1 MATSWTILGL
11 PQLLVLLLKAS
22 GAVGQEVVQ
31 PQAVIEVQAG
41 ATLILGCSVM
51 GATLRGPVKWFL
63 GEGPARKLIYAEIGS
78 FERVLRTNKDSN
90 TDFSIAIQNVTQA
103 DAGTYYCVKQ
113 RFPWIKLLEHGPGT
127 QVVVKAPAGFPA
139 EEWFQSGDE
148 PGGDLLPQ
156 PFIFVHP
163 NRGRGQELTVVQ
175 PQDVVE
181 VRAGATLILGCSV
194 TGTTLPGPV
203 KWFLGEGP
211 ARKLVYAEIGS
222 FERVLR
228 TDKASNT
235 NFSIAI
241 QNVTLEDAGTYYCV
255 KQKKDLGGDKD
266 VKTGPGTR
274 VAVNRPEG
282 FPSLAF
288 WMGLFL
294 SKIVVTSFLICLLQK
309 KKP

>member
-1 MATSWTILGL
+1 MDRTGQWPSA
-11 PQLLVLLLKAS
+11 LLTD
-22 GAVGQEVVQ
+22 VG
-31 PQAVIEVQAG
+31 
-41 ATLILGCSVM
+41 
-51 GATLRGPVKWFL
+51 
-63 GEGPARKLIYAEIGS
+63 
-78 FERVLRTNKDSN
+78 
-90 TDFSIAIQNVTQA
+90 
-103 DAGTYYCVKQ
+103 
-113 RFPWIKLLEHGPGT
+113 
-127 QVVVKAPAGFPA
+127 
-139 EEWFQSGDE
+139 
-148 PGGDLLPQ
+148 
-156 PFIFVHP
+156 
-163 NRGRGQELTVVQ
+163 GQELTVVQ

-274 VAVNRPEG
+274 VAVNHISLTLFHMIPQGKTQHRP
-282 FPSLAF
+282 
-288 WMGLFL
+288 
-294 SKIVVTSFLICLLQK
+294 LLDCGVRHL
-309 KKP
+309 